1 MFGKKKSKKPQSE
14 AADMRLR
21 LPARETF
28 DALRFTIWSIFEI
41 ALMLIAMF
49 GVIAVAIRHIP

>member
-1 MFGKKKSKKPQSE
+1 
-14 AADMRLR
+14 MRLR